1 MNAIIS
7 SINTTAC
14 AAVMANAKNYDGK
27 LIAQIPIELLQLAD
41 YQRKEGSTVKIIAQ
55 NWDNRKCDPLIV
67 SFRDGAFYV
76 VDGQHRM
83 AAAKLIGKHDL
94 TCVIYQMT
102 YEEEAD
108 YFADQ
113 MENVRLLTVYQR
125 LQAKAEAGYGYA
137 KDIFDI
143 CKELG
148 VQLTSS
154 RRHGPGCCS
163 AVNALVRIYNSYGHD
178 ALVSVLKA
186 VDEIGWHY
194 TKGGYSSSSLSS
206 LCRLLAHVG
215 DSEKMIS
222 VARKVVKNRSFDDV
236 MAEAY
241 TTYPGRGATSALSQL
256 LVA

>member
-14 AAVMANAKNYDGK
+14 AAVMSNAKNYDGK

-41 YQRKEGSTVKIIAQ
+41 YQRQEGSTVKTIAQ

-83 AAAKLIGKHDL
+83 AAAKLIGKRDL
-94 TCVIYQMT
+94 TCVIFEMT

-113 MENVRLLTVYQR
+113 MENVRVLTVLQR
-125 LQAKAEAGYGYA
+125 LRAKAEAGYGYA
-137 KDIFDI
+137 KDIFEI
-143 CKELG
+143 CKDLD
-148 VQLTSS
+148 VTLTSS

-163 AVNALVRIYNSYGHD
+163 AINALTRIYATYGRD
-178 ALVSVLKA
+178 AVISILKTI
-186 VDEIGWHY
+186 DEIGWHY
-194 TKGGYSSSSLSS
+194 TKGGYSSVSLRS
-206 LCRLLAHVG
+206 LCRLLSHVG
-215 DSEKMIS
+215 DAEKMVR
-222 VARKVVKNRSFDDV
+222 VAKEIVRNRSFDDV

-241 TTYPGRGATSALSQL
+241 TTFPGRGATSALSQL